1 VVVRAAALTAAA
13 LLTLGSPALAASPP
27 GASDEPRLTEEQA
40 VRLLLTFPK
49 VASWLQRYPPE
60 PTTRGSFDPE
70 RRSWTVQVWSGAA
83 GEIAVGEVDD
93 RSGRVL
99 EAWTGPQ
106 VAWKMARGRS
116 GAFGG
121 KILNEPAVWLAFA
134 AVFLAGLANWRRPL
148 SLRNLDLVVL
158 LSFSVSL
165 AFFNRGDIFTSV
177 PLVYPP
183 LVYLLGRTAWI
194 GFRGR
199 GEASP
204 RPVWPVWLLVAA
216 AVFLLG
222 FRVGLNLQAPRS
234 VIDVGYAGV
243 IGAHRILD
251 GRAPYGNMPV
261 RSGRTPCGEAD
272 SDGEIRDRIQT
283 DGRCEAA
290 NEHGDTYGPASYLVY
305 VPAVALLGWS
315 GKWDSLPAAHA
326 TAIGADLLVL
336 LGLLLVG
343 RRFGGSRLAATLAF
357 AWSAYPF
364 TAYVLN
370 ANTNDAFMP
379 AFLVWGFWLA
389 TSAPARGIF
398 TALASWTKFAALL
411 VVPLW
416 ATYPRASP
424 RLLLVFGLAFAT
436 ATLALFGVLLLEPDL
451 RDAARVF
458 WDRTLGFQLER
469 ESPFSLWD
477 WGQYHARG
485 IPDLHLAQ
493 LVLQAGVL
501 VLAGVAAAVPT
512 RKGPLELAA
521 LTGAVILAVELVLTH
536 WFYLYL
542 PWILPFVT
550 LALFLPL
557 SASARKASSAA

>member
-13 LLTLGSPALAASPP
+13 LLTLGSPALAASSP
-27 GASDEPRLTEEQA
+27 GASDEPRLAQEQA
-40 VRLLLTFPK
+40 VRLLLAFPK
-49 VASWLQRYPPE
+49 VASWLERYPPE
-60 PTTRGSFDPE
+60 PTTRGSFDAE
-70 RRSWTVQVWSGAA
+70 RRTWTVRVWSGRA
-83 GEIAVGEVDD
+83 GEIAEGEVDD

-106 VAWKMARGRS
+106 VAWKMARGRP

-121 KILNEPAVWLAFA
+121 KILNEPAVWLSFA
-134 AVFLAGLANWRRPL
+134 AVFLAGLANWRRPF
-148 SLRNLDLVVL
+148 SLRNLDLIAL

-177 PLVYPP
+177 PLAYPP
-183 LVYLLGRTAWI
+183 LVYLLARAAWI

-199 GEASP
+199 GEAAP
-204 RPVWPVWLLVAA
+204 RPIWPVWLLVAV

-222 FRVGLNLQAPRS
+222 FRVGLNLQAPHS

-261 RSGRTPCGEAD
+261 RVGRVPCGKPD

-290 NEHGDTYGPASYLVY
+290 NEHGDTYGPASYLAY
-305 VPAVALLGWS
+305 IPAVALLGWS
-315 GKWDSLPAAHA
+315 GRWDSLPAAHA

-336 LGLLLVG
+336 IGLVLVG
-343 RRFGGSRLAATLAF
+343 RRFGGSRLAATLTF
-357 AWSAYPF
+357 AWVAYPF

-379 AFLVWGFWLA
+379 ALLVWGFWLA
-389 TSAPARGIF
+389 TSTPARGIF
-398 TALASWTKFAALL
+398 TALAAWTKFAALL

-416 ATYPRASP
+416 ATYPRPSL
-424 RLLLVFGLAFAT
+424 RGLLHFVLAFA
-436 ATLALFGVLLLEPDL
+436 AVTLAVFGILLLEPDL
-451 RDAARVF
+451 RDAVRVF

-469 ESPFSLWD
+469 DSPFSLWD

-485 IPDLHLAQ
+485 IPDLHAAQ

-501 VLAGVAAAVPT
+501 VLAGVAAAVPV

-521 LTGAVILAVELVLTH
+521 LTAAIVLGIELVLTH

-542 PWILPFVT
+542 PWILPFVA
-550 LALFLPL
+550 LALFLPV
-557 SASARKASSAA
+557 SASARKALI